1 MKSIQFKRTNKA
13 GVKPTPAQL
22 KQGEICINL
31 KDHVIYTKDKDNQ
44 IIQISGSPEE
54 IARLEQLISSN
65 KTELAQAILSQG
77 TTINQKIDEI
87 KTATDATILANKTA
101 IESALQESRNEIDE
115 VITNNREHAEQQL
128 VTAKKELASQ
138 INDNKDDADAKIILL
153 TGTVESNQQSIIS
166 KIDKADQNLQTQIDI
181 LKEKVDNPLDLIM
194 DFGTF

>member
-13 GVKPTPAQL
+13 GVKPTPDQL

-101 IESALQESRNEIDE
+101 IENALQESRVEIDE

-128 VTAKKELASQ
+128 VTAKTELNRR
-138 INDNKDDADAKIILL
+138 IDDNKDDADAKIAML
-153 TGTVESNQQSIIS
+153 TSTVDRYFQELDNKLTNGDSG
-166 KIDKADQNLQTQIDI
+166 LQEQIDS
-181 LKEKVDNPLDLIM
+181 LKDKVENPLDLIM

>member
-13 GVKPTPAQL
+13 GVKPTPEQL

-65 KTELAQAILSQG
+65 KTELTQAILSQG

-128 VTAKKELASQ
+128 VTAKTELNKR
-138 INDNKDDADAKIILL
+138 IDDNKDDFD
-153 TGTVESNQQSIIS
+153 S
-166 KIDKADQNLQTQIDI
+166 KIVLLSSTVDRYFQELDSKLTSGDSGLQTQIDA
-181 LKEKVDNPLDLIM
+181 LKEKVENPLDLIM